1 MQFKTIIGKA
11 ATALSLSLVCALPAH
26 AAGVKDQGTWEYT
39 LLGRDINRHAVAA
52 TDSSAIYLYD
62 TKLGVTWLRDAY
74 ANPTA
79 NGNGT
84 MTWSEATSWAA
95 NLSTSMGTLSNWRL
109 PTMSQLDCNATN
121 CGFNPAA
128 SSSEM
133 ASLFFDTLGNK
144 ARYTNASGSGAEQA
158 DWGLTNTG
166 SFKNF
171 FSYVFWLDSSY
182 FSGYAW
188 QFNTTY
194 GNQSVS
200 PIENLY
206 LAMAVH
212 PGDVLLAPVPEPET
226 YMMLLLGLGAVG
238 ALSRRRARSLGS
250 LPA

>member
-1 MQFKTIIGKA
+1 MQFKTIIGTA

-26 AAGVKDQGTWEYT
+26 AAGITGQGTWEST

-144 ARYTNASGSGAEQA
+144 ALYTASNVKQTDG
-158 DWGLTNTG
+158 GLANTG
-166 SFKNF
+166 SFRNF
-171 FSYVFWLDSSY
+171 KPYLFWLDEKYAPIPSSY
-182 FSGYAW
+182 AWSFGTFDGYQTAYNKD
-188 QFNTTY
+188 Q
-194 GNQSVS
+194 
-200 PIENLY
+200 LM
-206 LAMAVH
+206 LAMAVT

>member
-26 AAGVKDQGTWEYT
+26 AAGITGQGTWEYT

-95 NLSTSMGTLSNWRL
+95 NLSTSMGALSNWRL
-109 PTMSQLDCNATN
+109 PTMTDTGTLGCNFSYGGTDCGYHPDTA
-121 CGFNPAA
+121 
-128 SSSEM
+128 SSEM

-144 ARYTNASGSGAEQA
+144 ALYTASNVKQTDGGWPIQGVLGISSPISSGSTKSTHRFHLLIRGPSVPSMATKL
-158 DWGLTNTG
+158 LTKKT
-166 SFKNF
+166 S
-171 FSYVFWLDSSY
+171 
-182 FSGYAW
+182 
-188 QFNTTY
+188 
-194 GNQSVS
+194 
-200 PIENLY
+200 
-206 LAMAVH
+206 
-212 PGDVLLAPVPEPET
+212 
-226 YMMLLLGLGAVG
+226 
-238 ALSRRRARSLGS
+238 
-250 LPA
+250 